1 MIKRVLLG
9 VIVLCLIAQ
18 TPAANAHTV
27 LISSTPAIGATIRVL
42 PSKITLR
49 FGDRLLIL
57 GKRVINRVTVT
68 DSRNSIITSK
78 REVTHGF
85 TLSNVLNIKSPH
97 HGIYTVIYRVAGED
111 GHLVTGSYTFTLK
124 N

>member
-1 MIKRVLLG
+1 MMKRVLLG
-9 VIVLCLIAQ
+9 AIALCLITGAP
-18 TPAANAHTV
+18 TASAHTA
-27 LISSTPAIGATIRVL
+27 LISSTPTIGATITEL

-49 FGDRLLIL
+49 FADRLLTL

-68 DSRNSIITSK
+68 NSRNAIITSK
-78 REVTHGF
+78 REVTQGF
-85 TLSNVLNIKSPH
+85 TLSSVLNTKFPH
-97 HGIYTVIYRVAGED
+97 RGIYTVIYRVAAED